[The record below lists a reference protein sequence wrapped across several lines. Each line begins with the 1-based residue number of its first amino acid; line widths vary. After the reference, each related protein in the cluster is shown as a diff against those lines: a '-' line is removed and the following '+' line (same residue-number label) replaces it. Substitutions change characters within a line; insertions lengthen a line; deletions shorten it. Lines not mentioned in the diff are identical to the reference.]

1 MEEIEERLEEVWR
14 TGQDLG
20 LLDTDIED
28 VIRAV
33 LEEAKDKENNK
44 SEGNH
49 ARQGPKSEDG
59 YWIMWSVVRFWIK
72 FFLVLFFL
80 GVVAFALISLHNPT
94 RKFVTRNIQDA
105 IYPFMTALRVVTLPL
120 LSAFPWMSRWY
131 SEECLVQNPLYDQP
145 SVDCTPC
152 MVDLEPVVVS
162 RLENFTDFYYNNGK
176 FVVVV
181 DALKPGKGVSWATLV
196 TQFNICK
203 EEEIGSWTL
212 TPKEEGLCNYNDT
225 LEKGVLPSPESH
237 VEWKIFRLETL
248 HVIRQFFP
256 RIYFVPQDTEVA
268 LHRHIFIDGT
278 ESKAYTLPLT
288 EFANV
293 VVVQGE
299 GGSVIKLEPSP
310 HCQDMCPSVTIQ
322 LETSQVL
329 FFNWIFWRPVRMGG
343 HNISTIFM
351 SSFY

>member
-1 MEEIEERLEEVWR
+1 MDEIEEHLREVWR

-20 LLDTDIED
+20 LLDTDIEN
-28 VIRAV
+28 VLREV
-33 LEEAKDKENNK
+33 LEEAKDREKK
-44 SEGNH
+44 SEETHRG
-49 ARQGPKSEDG
+49 REPTGEG
-59 YWIMWSVVRFWIK
+59 RCWILWRAVRLWLKLSVA
-72 FFLVLFFL
+72 LVFL
-80 GVVAFALISLHNPT
+80 GVGAFALISLHNPT

-105 IYPFMTALRVVTLPL
+105 IYPFMTTLRIVTLPI

-145 SVDCTPC
+145 NVDCTPC
-152 MVDLEPVVVS
+152 GVDLEYAPVS
-162 RLENFTDFYYNNGK
+162 NLQNFTDYYYNNGK

-181 DALKPGKGVSWATLV
+181 DAFPPGKEVSWAMIV
-196 TQFNICK
+196 AQFNICK

-212 TPKEEGLCNYNDT
+212 TPKTDGPCDYNDT
-225 LEKGVLPSPESH
+225 MVKGVLPAPASH
-237 VEWKIFRLETL
+237 VEWKIFRIETL
-248 HVIRQFFP
+248 HIIRQFFP
-256 RIYFVPQDTEVA
+256 RVYFVPQETEVA

-278 ESKAYTLPLT
+278 ESDAYTLPLT

-299 GGSVIKLEPSP
+299 GESVFKLEPST
-310 HCQDMCPSVTIQ
+310 HCRDACPSVTVQ

-329 FFNWIFWRPVRMGG
+329 FFNWIFWRPVRVGG
-343 HNISTIFM
+343 QNVSTIFM